1 MSTNLYGSGDN
12 CYPENS
18 HVIPT
23 LIRSFHETNMSNATK
38 VLIWSTDEPRREFMY
53 VYDMAEASAFLMELD
68 KKIYN
73 QHAKANAKSY

>member
-1 MSTNLYGSGDN
+1 
-12 CYPENS
+12 
-18 HVIPT
+18 
-23 LIRSFHETNMSNATK
+23 MSNATK